1 MREIH
6 VLTDG
11 LGDSGVRVTE
21 AVMKQFP
28 TETYRI
34 RVHRF
39 VRSEESVDRA
49 VREMPEDAIVF
60 MTLIGKRIREYALKA
75 AAPRKVLDVT
85 GYVTEGIEDA
95 IKVAPIDCHDPF
107 FRRRDENYFRR
118 IEAIEFAVRYDDGKD
133 PRGIPK
139 ADVVLVGVSRTSKT
153 PTAMFLANYS
163 LKVAN
168 LPLVPEIPLPK
179 EIFEK
184 DKEKIFGLII
194 NPKNLNDIRM
204 ERLREMGLTTEN
216 SSYAD
221 LDRIREELEYA
232 RGVMDKLGA
241 YVIDVS
247 DKNIEETAV
256 MIMNRLEA

>member
-6 VLTDG
+6 VLSDG
-11 LGDSGVRVTE
+11 LGDSGMRITE

-28 TETYRI
+28 DEDYRTRI
-34 RVHRF
+34 HRF
-39 VRSEESVDRA
+39 VRSEELVDRA

-60 MTLIGKRIREYALKA
+60 MTLIGKNIREYAMRA
-75 AAPRKVLDVT
+75 AAPRQVLDVT
-85 GYVTEGIEDA
+85 GYVTTGIEEA
-95 IKVAPIDCHDPF
+95 IGIPPIDFHDPF

-133 PRGIPK
+133 PRGISK
-139 ADVVLVGVSRTSKT
+139 ADVVLIGVSRTSKT
-153 PTAMFLANYS
+153 PTSMFLANYGF
-163 LKVAN
+163 KVAN

-179 EIFEK
+179 EIYEK
-184 DKEKIFGLII
+184 DRNRIFGLII
-194 NPKNLNDIRM
+194 RPDNLNDIRM
-204 ERLREMGLTTEN
+204 ERLREMGLTTDN

-221 LDRIREELEYA
+221 LDRIRDELVYA
-232 RGVMDKLGA
+232 RGVMDELGA

-256 MIMNRLEA
+256 VIMNQLQS